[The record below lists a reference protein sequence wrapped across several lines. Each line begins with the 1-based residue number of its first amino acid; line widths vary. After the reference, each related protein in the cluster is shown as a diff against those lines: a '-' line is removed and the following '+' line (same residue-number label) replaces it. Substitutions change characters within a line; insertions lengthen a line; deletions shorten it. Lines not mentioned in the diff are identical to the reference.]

1 MILRPPR
8 FTRTDTLFPYTTR
21 FRSIPARL
29 FSGFLRRPDDSHIGA
44 RPGNADSRF
53 LEAVPYAQKHLAL
66 DIAKPRLGVRNPVAQ
81 FMLDRA
87 FAECRDPDRR
97 LGFAQDPRI
106 AACCFDH
113 QPLREPKVAVI
124 ADGQATPD

>member
-29 FSGFLRRPDDSHIGA
+29 FFGFLRRPDDSHIGA

-81 FMLDRA
+81 LMLDRKSTRLNSVTNA
-87 FAECRDPDRR
+87 QIVCR
-97 LGFAQDPRI
+97 LLLEKKQ
-106 AACCFDH
+106 
-113 QPLREPKVAVI
+113 K
-124 ADGQATPD
+124 